1 MASQK
6 ALPSLWGG
14 LRLNTVWIAV
24 GFFLLG
30 QACFS
35 GWSLIVSFSGCSS
48 ILPLFCLF
56 DSLSR
61 CFCHLS
67 RAGRPVLNDFRSL
80 DQDYLF
86 NNLVAQFVGTSNVV
100 WCRPSSRYNVSAR
113 LLSCTRRRSCR
124 FPAWWL
130 RALALCA
137 HCLSLASRF
146 SRLFRRL
153 LTS

>member
-6 ALPSLWGG
+6 ALPSLWVWR
-14 LRLNTVWIAV
+14 RLNTVWIAV

-80 DQDYLF
+80 AQDYLF
-86 NNLVAQFVGTSNVV
+86 NNLVAQFVGYRIWKGNID
-100 WCRPSSRYNVSAR
+100 RMENNLQREAQAIR
-113 LLSCTRRRSCR
+113 LL
-124 FPAWWL
+124 PLVILLIWL
-130 RALALCA
+130 AV
-137 HCLSLASRF
+137 SEP
-146 SRLFRRL
+146 
-153 LTS
+153 

>member
-86 NNLVAQFVGTSNVV
+86 NNLVAQFVGKASTSLFPSRSTPRAVKMIVESV
-100 WCRPSSRYNVSAR
+100 WVPCRTVKWIPSR
-113 LLSCTRRRSCR
+113 
-124 FPAWWL
+124 
-130 RALALCA
+130 
-137 HCLSLASRF
+137 
-146 SRLFRRL
+146 
-153 LTS
+153 

>member
-86 NNLVAQFVGTSNVV
+86 NNLVAQFVGNGDAVYS
-100 WCRPSSRYNVSAR
+100 WQHGQEMESGEAR
-113 LLSCTRRRSCR
+113 FADNQGC
-124 FPAWWL
+124 
-130 RALALCA
+130 
-137 HCLSLASRF
+137 
-146 SRLFRRL
+146 
-153 LTS
+153 

>member
-6 ALPSLWGG
+6 ALPSLWVWR
-14 LRLNTVWIAV
+14 RLNTVWIAV

-80 DQDYLF
+80 AQDYLF
-86 NNLVAQFVGTSNVV
+86 NNLVAQFVG
-100 WCRPSSRYNVSAR
+100 
-113 LLSCTRRRSCR
+113 RSKPCSKA
-124 FPAWWL
+124 FI
-130 RALALCA
+130 
-137 HCLSLASRF
+137 
-146 SRLFRRL
+146 SRLDFLSTFL
-153 LTS
+153 LILDDQSCG

>member
-6 ALPSLWGG
+6 ALPSLWVWR
-14 LRLNTVWIAV
+14 RLNTVWIAV

-80 DQDYLF
+80 AQDYLF
-86 NNLVAQFVGTSNVV
+86 NNLVAQFVGH
-100 WCRPSSRYNVSAR
+100 SAR
-113 LLSCTRRRSCR
+113 PTRLARGCEPNRGL
-124 FPAWWL
+124 PP
-130 RALALCA
+130 RA
-137 HCLSLASRF
+137 RG
-146 SRLFRRL
+146 
-153 LTS
+153 

>member
-35 GWSLIVSFSGCSS
+35 GWRLIVSFSGCSS

-86 NNLVAQFVGTSNVV
+86 NNLVAQFVGLEGLGCHIT
-100 WCRPSSRYNVSAR
+100 
-113 LLSCTRRRSCR
+113 
-124 FPAWWL
+124 
-130 RALALCA
+130 
-137 HCLSLASRF
+137 
-146 SRLFRRL
+146 RRL
-153 LTS
+153 LQGDIHANSRLLPLHGANQVTNMAG

>member
-56 DSLSR
+56 DSLSC

-86 NNLVAQFVGTSNVV
+86 NNLVAQFVGFADVFMALFE
-100 WCRPSSRYNVSAR
+100 RDR
-113 LLSCTRRRSCR
+113 LPDRST
-124 FPAWWL
+124 L
-130 RALALCA
+130 
-137 HCLSLASRF
+137 SRF
-146 SRLFRRL
+146 
-153 LTS
+153 

>member
-35 GWSLIVSFSGCSS
+35 GWSLIVTFSGCSS

-86 NNLVAQFVGTSNVV
+86 NNLVAQFVGRANLSY
-100 WCRPSSRYNVSAR
+100 SRHIAEIPTHDLRYV
-113 LLSCTRRRSCR
+113 LLQ
-124 FPAWWL
+124 
-130 RALALCA
+130 
-137 HCLSLASRF
+137 
-146 SRLFRRL
+146 
-153 LTS
+153 

>member
-35 GWSLIVSFSGCSS
+35 GWSLIVTFSGCSS

-56 DSLSR
+56 DSLSC

-86 NNLVAQFVGTSNVV
+86 NNLVAQFVG
-100 WCRPSSRYNVSAR
+100 
-113 LLSCTRRRSCR
+113 
-124 FPAWWL
+124 
-130 RALALCA
+130 RAAQQ
-137 HCLSLASRF
+137 ASGANF
-146 SRLFRRL
+146 HAKA
-153 LTS
+153 

>member
-67 RAGRPVLNDFRSL
+67 RAGRPVLNDLRSL

-86 NNLVAQFVGTSNVV
+86 NNLVAQFVGI
-100 WCRPSSRYNVSAR
+100 
-113 LLSCTRRRSCR
+113 R
-124 FPAWWL
+124 FPPYKIAYMIN
-130 RALALCA
+130 
-137 HCLSLASRF
+137 SLYWASN
-146 SRLFRRL
+146 
-153 LTS
+153 TSVNAG